1 MKRGSSGWGKKSVEA
16 KMVSEDECG
25 LQGGS
30 KNMVSMEGLNMI
42 CRYGAILPPP
52 PAHSEQ

>member
-1 MKRGSSGWGKKSVEA
+1 MGLKKSVEA

-42 CRYGAILPPP
+42 CRYGAILPAPLHTANSNP
-52 PAHSEQ
+52 